1 MVTDYLLYENIDNIA
16 AAFYGRQAALANKKY
31 PDEYLIRVSYCT
43 QILCEIICP
52 LEYKRACV
60 SLYKNKNK
68 RIKIANFI
76 LAV

>member
-31 PDEYLIRVSYCT
+31 PDEYLIRVSYFT
-43 QILCEIICP
+43 QIIC
-52 LEYKRACV
+52 KSSCQSFNTNGHV
-60 SLYKNKNK
+60 FFWIG
-68 RIKIANFI
+68 RIKIENFI

>member
-43 QILCEIICP
+43 QIICESSCHPFNTNGHVFLCI
-52 LEYKRACV
+52 
-60 SLYKNKNK
+60 
-68 RIKIANFI
+68 
-76 LAV
+76 